1 MVYFLP
7 KIPIWIIFRVFQ
19 WKYIYFMAIWSI
31 LRQFVIPIW
40 WYTFWYTIWYT
51 FWSFGIFI
59 PFWYLVSWKIWQPC
73 LELQNM

>member
-31 LRQFVIPIW
+31 LRQFVIPI
-40 WYTFWYTIWYT
+40 
-51 FWSFGIFI
+51 
-59 PFWYLVSWKIWQPC
+59 
-73 LELQNM
+73 